1 MEPEEFKTMV
11 QGIREVEKALGSVT
25 YELTEKQRNSR
36 EHSRSLFV
44 VKDIKKGEVF
54 TEENVKSIRPGFG
67 METKYIK
74 DILGKKAATNINKGT
89 AVSWEIVD

>member
-1 MEPEEFKTMV
+1 MI
-11 QGIREVEKALGSVT
+11 QGIREVEKALGGVT
-25 YELTEKQRNSR
+25 YDLTEKQRNSR

-74 DILGKKAATNINKGT
+74 CVLGKKAKKI
-89 AVSWEIVD
+89 